1 MIKKTLLVFI
11 ILFAL
16 YSGIVL
22 LNPKMGATQHQWQE
36 NVVKGEKYIY
46 NTNDSIHSVILGS
59 SLASRIVMDSLP
71 GFYNLAFA
79 GQGILDG
86 LEILKSSGKYPKNIF
101 IETNS
106 ILGEKDKGFITTLFS
121 PLSFYPKKYCPSLR
135 SDKQPLA
142 MIFPM
147 VQQMLHKK
155 ADTKEYET
163 KPVSSDPKEQAQA
176 AAIFNKVLQIE
187 IDFYEQQPD
196 TVYLTKQFAQLK
208 ELLDDLN
215 GKNVNV
221 IFFEMPLNPKLVELP
236 MSTGIRKWF
245 YTLFPEKEYNYIKVP
260 DCSGYVTTDG
270 LHLNEQEALVY
281 TTYFKEAVKTYLP

>member
-1 MIKKTLLVFI
+1 MIKKTILVFI

-22 LNPKMGATQHQWQE
+22 LNPRMGATQHQWQE

-46 NTNDSIHSVILGS
+46 NTSDSIHSVILGS
-59 SLASRIVMDSLP
+59 SLASRIIMDSLP

-86 LEILKSSGKYPKNIF
+86 LEILKNSNKYPQHIF

-106 ILGEKDKGFITTLFS
+106 ILGEKDKGFISTLFS
-121 PLSFYPKKYCPSLR
+121 PLSYYPKKYCPSLR
-135 SDKQPLA
+135 NDKHPLA
-142 MIFPM
+142 LLFPL

-155 ADTKEYET
+155 VDSKEYET
-163 KPVSSDPKEQAQA
+163 KSVSTDPKEQAQA
-176 AAIFNKVLQIE
+176 AAMFSKVLQIE
-187 IDFYEQQPD
+187 IDFYAQQPD
-196 TVYLTKQFAQLK
+196 SVYLGKQFAQLK
-208 ELLDDLN
+208 DLLDGL
-215 GKNVNV
+215 KNKDVHI

-236 MSTGIRKWF
+236 MATGIRKWF
-245 YTLFPEKEYNYIKVP
+245 YDLFPENEYSYIKVP

-270 LHLNEQEALVY
+270 LHLNEKEAVVY
-281 TTYFKEAVKTYLP
+281 TAYFKEAAKKYLP